1 MRLGSSLVVAAG
13 LAAMAGSMAPAPV
26 DAQEFG
32 VYLACAGKVYAGKR
46 AMPAHLDLAL
56 RRNSELALIQRSDV
70 LPVGERMKLQ
80 ISPAFY
86 TMVYAAPL
94 RNSTVWYDW
103 IRGAVF
109 VWNPDLL
116 KLQSVRLSIDRQ
128 TAALEGE
135 MRDGA
140 GVQLARLAMRCD
152 PKANDTVP
160 DPKF

>member
-1 MRLGSSLVVAAG
+1 VKLGSG
-13 LAAMAGSMAPAPV
+13 LAVATGIAALTGLMACAPV
-26 DAQEFG
+26 NAQEFG
-32 VYLACAGKVYAGKR
+32 VYLACSGKVFAGKR

-56 RRNSELALIQRSDV
+56 RRNSQLALIQRSDV
-70 LPVGERMKLQ
+70 LPAGDRMKLQ

-116 KLQSVRLSIDRQ
+116 KLQSVRLSVDRQ

-152 PKANDTVP
+152 PKNNDTVP
-160 DPKF
+160 EPKF

>member
-1 MRLGSSLVVAAG
+1 MKLGSG
-13 LAAMAGSMAPAPV
+13 LAVATGIAALTGLMACAPV
-26 DAQEFG
+26 NAQEFG
-32 VYLACAGKVYAGKR
+32 VYLACSGKVFAGKR

-56 RRNSELALIQRSDV
+56 RRNSQLALIQRSDV
-70 LPVGERMKLQ
+70 LPAGDRMKLQ

-116 KLQSVRLSIDRQ
+116 KLQSVRLSVDRQ

-152 PKANDTVP
+152 PKNNDTVP
-160 DPKF
+160 EPKF

>member
-1 MRLGSSLVVAAG
+1 MTS
-13 LAAMAGSMAPAPV
+13 APV

-32 VYLACAGKVYAGKR
+32 VYLACAGKLHAGGR
-46 AMPAHLDLAL
+46 TMPANLDLAL

-86 TMVYAAPL
+86 TMVYAAPM
-94 RNSTVWYDW
+94 RSSTVWYDW
-103 IRGAVF
+103 IRGTMF
-109 VWNPDLL
+109 VWSPDLL
-116 KLQSVRLSIDRQ
+116 KLQSVRLSVDRQ
-128 TAALEGE
+128 TAVLEGE

-152 PKANDTVP
+152 PKNNDTVP
-160 DPKF
+160 EPKF